1 MSNNREKAPV
11 DDFDDDDDIEDEDGQ
26 EPEEEEEQPRRAG
39 PAGPVD
45 INALAEK
52 VYQRMRREV
61 LIERE
66 RRSGRI
72 SG

>member
-1 MSNNREKAPV
+1 MSNNREKAPIN
-11 DDFDDDDDIEDEDGQ
+11 DFEDDDDTEDEDAQ
-26 EPEEEEEQPRRAG
+26 ETEDEEEQPRRSG
-39 PAGPVD
+39 LVGPVD

-72 SG
+72 TG

>member
-1 MSNNREKAPV
+1 MSNNREKAPI
-11 DDFDDDDDIEDEDGQ
+11 DDIEDDDIEDEDAQ
-26 EPEEEEEQPRRAG
+26 DNEDEAEQPRRAG

-66 RRSGRI
+66 RRSGRTT
-72 SG
+72 G